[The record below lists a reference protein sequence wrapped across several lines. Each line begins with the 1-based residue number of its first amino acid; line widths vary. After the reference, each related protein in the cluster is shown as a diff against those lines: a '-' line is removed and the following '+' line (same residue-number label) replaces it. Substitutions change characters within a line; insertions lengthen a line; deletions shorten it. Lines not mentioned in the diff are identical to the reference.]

1 MCRKEKRGIWVCGVC
16 GEGRYKGPQSCFFF
30 QSPKWKM
37 LMCFQK
43 ASRDEICDE
52 VIMSVK
58 MGENVEPVTEYL
70 KCLCKNSS
78 VSFEL
83 LNDQLPSREK
93 TLHIL
98 GHYKTC
104 QLQ

>member
-1 MCRKEKRGIWVCGVC
+1 
-16 GEGRYKGPQSCFFF
+16 
-30 QSPKWKM
+30 
-37 LMCFQK
+37 
-43 ASRDEICDE
+43 
-52 VIMSVK
+52 MSVK